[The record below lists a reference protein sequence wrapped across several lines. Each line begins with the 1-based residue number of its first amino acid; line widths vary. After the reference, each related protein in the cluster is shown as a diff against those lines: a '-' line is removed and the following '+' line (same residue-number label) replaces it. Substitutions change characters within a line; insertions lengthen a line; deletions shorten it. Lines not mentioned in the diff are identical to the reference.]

1 MFVPLTLAAIGIV
14 LRGASFAFR
23 KAVLRTSSRRNF
35 GAAFAISSVVVPYC
49 FGSVIG
55 GIASGRVP
63 SGGRAGDPVS
73 SWINPSSIL
82 AGVLAVVVAS
92 YLAATYLVWDARRL
106 SDDDMVTYF
115 RRRAVGAAIV
125 AGIAAFAGIF
135 VLRADAR
142 YVFDGLTSRALPLVV
157 VSVIAG
163 AAALIW
169 LVRGA
174 RRGTRALAAGA
185 VVTMVAAWG
194 VAQWDYLLPQSLTV
208 GQAAAP
214 SGTIAAVLVA
224 VAIATVL
231 VGPAFVLL
239 YTLDQRGALPEE
251 GVDTARTP
259 AP

>member
-23 KAVLRTSSRRNF
+23 KAVLRTNSRRNF

-55 GIASGRVP
+55 DRVRARP

-92 YLAATYLVWDARRL
+92 YLAATLPRLGCAPAVGRRHGH
-106 SDDDMVTYF
+106 VCF

-157 VSVIAG
+157 VSVLAG
-163 AAALIW
+163 AAALVW

-174 RRGTRALAAGA
+174 RRGTQALAAGA
-185 VVTMVAAWG
+185 VAAMVAAWG
-194 VAQWDYLLPQSLTV
+194 VAQWDCSPRASPSSR
-208 GQAAAP
+208 AAP
-214 SGTIAAVLVA
+214 SGTIARRCWW
-224 VAIATVL
+224 
-231 VGPAFVLL
+231 PW
-239 YTLDQRGALPEE
+239 RW
-251 GVDTARTP
+251 RRS
-259 AP
+259 